1 KPRSRLQLAA
11 LGLNGLLNAVWIP
24 RWGWQGAALATLLS
38 ELALVLALLLLV
50 RRQWCSWERSGLT
63 GP

>member
-1 KPRSRLQLAA
+1 LQLLA

-38 ELALVLALLLLV
+38 EMALVLALLLLIGG
-50 RRQWCSWERSGLT
+50 RLHALQRSG
-63 GP
+63 PREP